1 MAPLGIHRTLAKVA
15 AKQRSKAQ
23 EGLDFFIALPSI
35 DHLSLD
41 GHSALVSNV
50 ARAYRFEGGVLD
62 RQSPII
68 PFLGTWSIDNRVVS

>member
-35 DHLSLD
+35 DHLGLD

-50 ARAYRFEGGVLD
+50 ARAYRLQALRGSNPGP
-62 RQSPII
+62 SPMK
-68 PFLGTWSIDNRVVS
+68 LGLAHVAFRGFR

>member
-1 MAPLGIHRTLAKVA
+1 MAPPGIHRTLAKVA

-50 ARAYRFEGGVLD
+50 A
-62 RQSPII
+62 
-68 PFLGTWSIDNRVVS
+68 

>member
-41 GHSALVSNV
+41 GHSPLVSNV
-50 ARAYRFEGGVLD
+50 A
-62 RQSPII
+62 
-68 PFLGTWSIDNRVVS
+68 

>member
-1 MAPLGIHRTLAKVA
+1 MLAKVA

-50 ARAYRFEGGVLD
+50 A
-62 RQSPII
+62 
-68 PFLGTWSIDNRVVS
+68 